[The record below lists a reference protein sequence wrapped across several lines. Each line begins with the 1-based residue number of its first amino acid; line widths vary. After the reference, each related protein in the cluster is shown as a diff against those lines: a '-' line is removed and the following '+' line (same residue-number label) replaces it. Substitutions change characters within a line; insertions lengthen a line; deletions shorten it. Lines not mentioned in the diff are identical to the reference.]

1 MTRKYSEAQNKAT
14 QKYIKKAYDT
24 ITVRVPKGM
33 RDKYNAHAESKDTS
47 LTKLIIELL
56 NKDME
61 AHEKIKAMIAEYENK
76 NATMTVKNIENK
88 AL

>member
-14 QKYIKKAYDT
+14 QKYIQKTYDT

-33 RDKYNAHAESKDTS
+33 RERYNAHAESKGIS

-56 NKDME
+56 NNDME
-61 AHEKIKAMIAEYENK
+61 AK
-76 NATMTVKNIENK
+76 
-88 AL
+88 

>member
-1 MTRKYSEAQNKAT
+1 MGAKYSQAQNKAT
-14 QKYIKKAYDT
+14 QKYIQKAYDT

-33 RDKYNAHAESKDTS
+33 REVYNTHAESKDTS

-61 AHEKIKAMIAEYENK
+61 GSN
-76 NATMTVKNIENK
+76 
-88 AL
+88 